1 MINHLRNALRRRPVT
16 PYRSKQMGLISCVLC
31 SSVALFSQS
40 AHQSLKN
47 GDHAYDRDNY
57 KVAEKEYRAAADLK
71 HDNPTAFYNIGNAL
85 YQQGNWHDA
94 AERFEQAAKF
104 STKPDEQANAYYN
117 LGNAMLN
124 QRKFKEA
131 VGAFE
136 SSLRLHPGDPDSKRN
151 LQMAKKI
158 LQQQQPQ
165 QQKPESDNKDQKQ
178 PQSTQNQ
185 QNQPSNPSQGQTP
198 KTPSGTT
205 QQPNQSQSGKLKKED
220 AQRILE
226 TAVGPEDQRN
236 ARKYRSARQTPKTKG
251 SEKDW

>member
-1 MINHLRNALRRRPVT
+1 
-16 PYRSKQMGLISCVLC
+16 
-31 SSVALFSQS
+31 
-40 AHQSLKN
+40 
-47 GDHAYDRDNY
+47 
-57 KVAEKEYRAAADLK
+57 
-71 HDNPTAFYNIGNAL
+71 
-85 YQQGNWHDA
+85 
-94 AERFEQAAKF
+94 
-104 STKPDEQANAYYN
+104 
-117 LGNAMLN
+117 MLN